1 MSVTR
6 LRWLILGAA
15 LIPGAPRHSGAR
27 VLLSQQ
33 EALALAFPAKTRVER
48 RTTYL
53 TDEQQRQAQEA
64 GQVKIESKVWAYYV
78 GVSEQGVRGYA
89 YFETHVVRTMPETF
103 MVALTPEG
111 SVRFVEILAFLEPED
126 YLPRPRW
133 LAQFQ
138 GRKLDGEIF
147 VRRGIRNITGATL
160 SSQALADGVR
170 RVLAVHGVLHSRNTM
185 LSASP

>member
-1 MSVTR
+1 MR
-6 LRWLILGAA
+6 RAGWLLLGAA
-15 LIPGAPRHSGAR
+15 LIPGAPHPAGAR

-33 EALALAFPAKTRVER
+33 EALALAFPAGTRVER
-48 RTTYL
+48 RTAYL
-53 TDEQQRQAQEA
+53 TEDQQRRAQEA
-64 GQVKIESKVWAYYV
+64 GHVKIESKVWAYYV
-78 GVSEQGVRGYA
+78 GISSLGAGGYA

-103 MVALTPEG
+103 MVALAPDG

-138 GRKLDGEIF
+138 ARKLDGELF
-147 VRRGIRNITGATL
+147 VRRGLRNITGATL

-170 RVLAVHGVLHSRNTM
+170 RVLAVHAVLHAGNTI